1 MKVLKTIA
9 RLDFANLWLLLKLS
23 FAHLGYLW
31 PTFKATKECM
41 QISSEHFGRKHYQ
54 NGQANAFRHALW
66 NVLIAKSCTKKKRNV
81 ARAIKWSKKITDWHE
96 KAFFS
101 KSLPM
106 KMDYHNNAVGRWLF
120 ESNSGHT
127 NEEFIT
133 SLLALTAKAIQIS
146 KESNLEL
153 FKNQLVYITEDH

>member
-9 RLDFANLWLLLKLS
+9 RVDLADMWLLLRLS
-23 FAHLGYLW
+23 VFHLNYVL
-31 PTFKATKECM
+31 PTFRATKECM
-41 QISSEHFGRKHYQ
+41 RISSDHFGRKHYQ

-66 NVLIAKSCTKKKRNV
+66 NVLIAKFCARRKLNV
-81 ARAIKWSKKITDWHE
+81 TRAINWTKKITDWHE

-120 ESNSGHT
+120 ESNSGCSK
-127 NEEFIT
+127 EEFIN

-153 FKNQLVYITEDH
+153 YKNQLVYITNDH